1 MKKIVQEQARHT
13 SGGQDRE
20 PQDNFWVFGGL
31 LCILLVSIL
40 GRDMARPFTGLHSWG
55 EASGAWAAR
64 AHVKYG
70 LGYTKGAST
79 WAVGDP
85 PTENPARYFDHPQLS
100 VLTLA
105 LFMSVFGASEWSYR
119 LLNCM
124 TSVIAA
130 MLLLKI
136 FRGLLSDKTALL
148 AVLIYVLFPVTGY
161 FGSGCWTALMVFT
174 AIWCYLVLIKS
185 LKDGPEPSP
194 IHKWALAASLFL
206 ALQFN
211 WEGFFYAMAIGVHY
225 VARCIRR
232 KMFPE
237 KSLLAILIVAPLS
250 SLALNFLVM
259 AAGYGW
265 DFSKITALYSW
276 RAGKGEMAEF
286 DWGKWF
292 ARFWEFAV
300 MNFTLPV
307 LIIAIAYL
315 TFGQLFALTSPTSRR
330 DSQDQSRDRKGA
342 TTKAD
347 SRFPQFWLLFLP
359 GFFQLSLLKGALW
372 MHHYWERCFSPLI
385 AIAAALGIMMLAD
398 ILGRVRPILSKICT
412 AALVGIIT
420 IACIKGLDY
429 YYGIRHFSPERVKL
443 FKTLNERIP
452 PDKMLLSYQGE
463 KVEQHEAKGE
473 HYRPEIAWYLDR
485 EVIVATAW
493 AEIQQKAQTGM
504 FPYYLVPAVQQVA
517 PLIQQLQQRYKFE
530 SVPADPGG
538 PELAPMLPHLIFD
551 LQSKGPGS

>member
-13 SGGQDRE
+13 SGGQDHGLGR
-20 PQDNFWVFGGL
+20 DFWLFGGL
-31 LCILLVSIL
+31 LCILLISIL
-40 GRDMARPFTGLHSWG
+40 GRDMGRPFTGLHSWG

-79 WAVGDP
+79 WAVGNP
-85 PTENPARYFDHPQLS
+85 PTKNPARYYDHPQLS

-105 LFMSVFGASEWSYR
+105 LFMSVFGVSEWSYR
-119 LLNCM
+119 LLNCI
-124 TSVIAA
+124 TSVLTS
-130 MLLLKI
+130 MLLLRI

-174 AIWCYLVLIKS
+174 AFWCYLVLIKGVR
-185 LKDGPEPSP
+185 DGPEPGW

-225 VARCIRR
+225 VVHCIRR
-232 KMFPE
+232 KTFPE

-250 SLALNFLVM
+250 SLALNLLVM

-300 MNFTLPV
+300 MNFSLPV

-315 TFGQLFALTSPTSRR
+315 TFGQLYSLTSATSRK
-330 DSQDQSRDRKGA
+330 DSQVVTR
-342 TTKAD
+342 
-347 SRFPQFWLLFLP
+347 RFQQFWLFFLP

-372 MHHYWERCFSPLI
+372 MHHYWERCFSPLL
-385 AIAAALGIMMLAD
+385 AIAAALGIMTLAD
-398 ILGRVRPILSKICT
+398 ILGRVRPILPKICT

-420 IACIKGLDY
+420 MACIGGLDH

-443 FKTLNERIP
+443 FKMLNERIP
-452 PDKMLLSYQGE
+452 PDKMLLSYQSQ

-485 EVIVATAW
+485 EVVVATTW

>member
-1 MKKIVQEQARHT
+1 MKKIAQEQARHT
-13 SGGQDRE
+13 SGGQDHGL
-20 PQDNFWVFGGL
+20 QGNFWVFGGFV
-31 LCILLVSIL
+31 CILLVSIL
-40 GRDMARPFTGLHSWG
+40 GRDMGRPFTGLHSWG

-64 AHVKYG
+64 AHLKYG

-85 PTENPARYFDHPQLS
+85 PTKTPTRYYDHPQLS
-100 VLTLA
+100 VLTLS
-105 LFMSVFGASEWSYR
+105 LFMSVFGVSEWSYR
-119 LLNCM
+119 LLNCI
-124 TSVIAA
+124 TSVLTSV
-130 MLLLKI
+130 LLLKI

-185 LKDGPEPSP
+185 LKDGPEPGR

-211 WEGFFYAMAIGVHY
+211 WEGFFYAMGIGVHY
-225 VARCIRR
+225 VTRCIRR
-232 KMFPE
+232 KTFPE
-237 KSLLAILIVAPLS
+237 KTLLAILIVAPLS

-265 DFSKITALYSW
+265 DFSKITALYAW

-300 MNFTLPV
+300 MNFSLPV

-315 TFGQLFALTSPTSRR
+315 TFGQLFALTSPTSRK
-330 DSQDQSRDRKGA
+330 DSQFVTRL
-342 TTKAD
+342 
-347 SRFPQFWLLFLP
+347 FPQFWLLFLP

-385 AIAAALGIMMLAD
+385 AIAAALGIMTLAD
-398 ILGRVRPILSKICT
+398 ILGRVRPILPKICT

-420 IACIKGLDY
+420 IFCIGGLDHY
-429 YYGIRHFSPERVKL
+429 YSIRHFSPERVRL

-452 PDKMLLSYQGE
+452 PDKMLLSYQSQ

-485 EVIVATAW
+485 EVVEATTW
-493 AEIQQKAQTGM
+493 ADIQQKVQTGM
-504 FPYYLVPAVQQVA
+504 FPCYLIPAVQQVA

-530 SVPADPGG
+530 SVPGDPGG